1 MLYEREREREKIQKE
16 REMHKQGLTVGNE
29 TWENALA
36 KCTASS
42 AARVQKGH
50 SWILL
55 KRILHLYKVPRGGLA
70 EWCTRNI
77 AEWAGLFKVAA
88 PPSRPS
94 SAHEQRAAFRINYGD
109 YAVADN
115 PTLQGE
121 SDDEP
126 GSDDSDN
133 EFAHFDQELLKRLTN
148 Q

>member
-1 MLYEREREREKIQKE
+1 MY
-16 REMHKQGLTVGNE
+16 KQGLTVANE
-29 TWENALA
+29 TWETALV

-50 SWILL
+50 SLILL
-55 KRILHLYKVPRGGLA
+55 KRILHLYKVYGGGLS

-88 PPSRPS
+88 PRSKPST
-94 SAHEQRAAFRINYGD
+94 AHEQRAAFRSNYGD

-121 SDDEP
+121 SEDEP
-126 GSDDSDN
+126 DSEDSDN
-133 EFAHFDQELLKRLTN
+133 AFAHFDQELLKRLMPTN
-148 Q
+148 N